1 MRRIVPLALFCS
13 MLLAACTSDD
23 RHDQEPVPVPIPEP
37 KVEGRQESVVS
48 MEQGSLRIAMFA
60 QSDADK
66 PYTVDNAPYGRIV
79 PIHDRIRLFQERYPN
94 VTVEIVDVRERTDYI
109 DLFASDE
116 LLPDIIELNPDQLRY
131 LAGDRLLDLTPFLD
145 LSFADWSDA
154 YYSLM
159 EKGRIDERLLMLPVR
174 AEPLVVYYNQD
185 VFTVLNMNP
194 PQEGWTWND
203 FSELASRLKANN
215 YMAGISP
222 IMRDVEPIVQGLGG
236 AFSSPD
242 GRQYAGYLDS
252 EATARAIES
261 LQDIQGDR
269 MYNNPFDKN
278 PDLALGIGRP
288 SMYLP
293 SVRSD
298 KIDLR
303 YAPMPLAQDGKS
315 YNNMRMTGLAIT
327 EDAIKPELAWALLET
342 VLGETD
348 EDAMRFV
355 GDHTLG
361 GWDPIYLQR
370 PHPEDEMLLTMLFRE
385 IEYAAPASLDVEY
398 SPWMNNP
405 FDLQKNIVHD
415 SYYNLMNEKDIPH
428 ELGQLAFKLDQEIPR
443 YYQSIE

>member
-1 MRRIVPLALFCS
+1 MRRVVLLALFIS

-37 KVEGRQESVVS
+37 KVDEQQESVVS

-154 YYSLM
+154 YYTLM

-185 VFTVLNMNP
+185 VFTALNMNL

-203 FSELASRLKANN
+203 FSELASRLLANG
-215 YMAGISP
+215 YVASFSP
-222 IMRDVEPIVQGLGG
+222 ELMDVEPIVRGFGG
-236 AFSSPD
+236 IYTSSN
-242 GRQYAGYLDS
+242 GRQFTGYLDS
-252 EATARAIES
+252 EATVRAFELLLDIDGARS
-261 LQDIQGDR
+261 
-269 MYNNPFDKN
+269 YNNPYDKTLE
-278 PDLALGIGRP
+278 LALGIGRP
-288 SMYLP
+288 SMFLP
-293 SVRSD
+293 SIRSD

-303 YAPMPLAQDGKS
+303 FSQMPIALDGVAH
-315 YNNMRMTGLAIT
+315 NNMRMTGLAIT
-327 EDAIKPELAWALLET
+327 KDSIKPELAWAMLEA
-342 VLGETD
+342 VLGEKD
-348 EDAMRFV
+348 EDAKRFV

-361 GWDPIYLQR
+361 GCDHSYMQQ
-370 PHPEDEMLLTMLFRE
+370 PHPEDELLLSMLYRE
-385 IEYAAPASLDVEY
+385 IEHAEPALPDIAY
-398 SPWMNNP
+398 SPWHGNP
-405 FDLQKNIVHD
+405 FDLQINIVHN
-415 SYYNLMNEKDIPH
+415 SYYNLMEKKDIRH
-428 ELGQLAFKLDQEIPR
+428 ELGQLAFKLDQAMPR
-443 YYQSIE
+443 YYQTIE